1 MKKELLAKLLAN
13 ENITVVSQD
22 VETASFDVKRRV
34 LTMPIWKN
42 DMHVDTEDNYNKIR
56 SNLINNN
63 IYLPDLNR
71 ETYGIINSENIVDI
85 RINISLLN
93 QPIEEIYKHFMNA
106 SA

>member
-1 MKKELLAKLLAN
+1 
-13 ENITVVSQD
+13 
-22 VETASFDVKRRV
+22 
-34 LTMPIWKN
+34 
-42 DMHVDTEDNYNKIR
+42 MHVDTEDNYNKIR

-71 ETYGIINSENIVDI
+71 ETYGIINSENIVDV

-106 SA
+106 LS